1 MYLYNITYHIQQEI
15 AGQWMDWLR
24 NEHLDKLLKQNF
36 IHKAQLIKVKNP
48 EESAGQS
55 FAVHYHVNSKSDLIY
70 LQKYLHQNMPV
81 QLKKKFG
88 EQVLFFATELEIVEE
103 FNQ

>member
-15 AGQWMDWLR
+15 AGQWMDWLK
-24 NEHLDKLLKQNF
+24 NEHLNKLLKQNF
-36 IHKAQLIKVKNP
+36 IQKAQLIKVNTP
-48 EESAGQS
+48 TESIDQS
-55 FAVHYHVNSKSDLIY
+55 FAIHYYINSKSDLIF
-70 LQKYLHQNMPV
+70 LQKYLHQNMPI

-103 FNQ
+103 FK